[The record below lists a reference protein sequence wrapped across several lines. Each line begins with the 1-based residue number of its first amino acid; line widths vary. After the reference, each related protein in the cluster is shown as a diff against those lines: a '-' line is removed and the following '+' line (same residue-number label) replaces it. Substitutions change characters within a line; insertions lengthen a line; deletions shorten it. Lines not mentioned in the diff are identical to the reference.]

1 MANDALENLSFE
13 SRIYE
18 PTKEFATNANAQ
30 KSMYD
35 EAKADRLKFWDKQAN
50 RLTWGSPWTKTLDWS
65 NAPFAKWFIDGKL
78 NVSYNCVDRHVEQ
91 GYGNQIAIY
100 FEGEPGD
107 TRTFTYKELQDEVCK
122 TTKEVSH
129 LNSTDLSP
137 TSKY

>member
-50 RLTWGSPWTKTLDWS
+50 RLTWGSPWTKTLDC
-65 NAPFAKWFIDGKL
+65 PMLHLL
-78 NVSYNCVDRHVEQ
+78 NGLLMAN
-91 GYGNQIAIY
+91 
-100 FEGEPGD
+100 
-107 TRTFTYKELQDEVCK
+107 
-122 TTKEVSH
+122 
-129 LNSTDLSP
+129 
-137 TSKY
+137 